1 MAAKKSITGNKVI
14 DGILGSYDVEQKKA
28 SSKSMELIVRA
39 DKNKRA
45 AARTDIEKKLK
56 TAKIKFIALI
66 KGAGSIGGTQILLPN
81 FNINILYKPAVG
93 SGGMNETTLNSTI
106 TELAPA
112 IAFMSGYKFGNG
124 TKGISTVEK
133 LMEVVEANASAPVY
147 IGNDLQQGLNF
158 IKIMKS
164 SSKYNE
170 KMLAALGVLKYLTD
184 EDKKDKI
191 VKVYWGYRNKPAGVP
206 KNHKGDLF
214 LSYASGG
221 LIGVSIKAG
230 TEKSAEP
237 QLNIYVR
244 KLFRD
249 FGRMKELDKL
259 EDKVYKS
266 IHSTLGLPVDWESS
280 RKKRDSLTTI
290 LNYSKKY
297 PADYEKLYDKM
308 LEMIRQEVVNCF
320 NTNLKDSKNFI
331 NTHVLDKGSNIPLV
345 VIKGYDK
352 IYKFITDEDALDAT
366 LPKVKSIV
374 ASSSST
380 SKQNWTIDLKH
391 GRNEK
396 LTMNMSIRSNKSIP
410 ENKVAQGV
418 DLAIKFNGLKK

>member
-39 DKNKRA
+39 EKNKRA
-45 AARTDIEKKLK
+45 AAKTDVEKKLK
-56 TAKIKFIALI
+56 AAKIKFIALI

-124 TKGISTVEK
+124 TKSISTVEK
-133 LMEVVEANASAPVY
+133 LMEVVEANSSAPVY

-214 LSYASGG
+214 LSYASGAM
-221 LIGVSIKAG
+221 IGVSIKAG

-249 FGRMKELDKL
+249 FGRMKQLDKL
-259 EDKVYKS
+259 EDKVYNN
-266 IHSTLGLPVDWESS
+266 IHATLGLPVDWESS
-280 RKKRDSLTTI
+280 KKKRDSLTTI

-297 PADYEKLYDKM
+297 PTDYEKLYDKM

-331 NTHVLDKGSNIPLV
+331 NSHVLDKGSNIPLV

-352 IYKFITDEDALDAT
+352 IYKFITDEDALDAV

-374 ASSSST
+374 ASASST
-380 SKQNWTIDLKH
+380 SKQNWTIDLIH
-391 GRNEK
+391 GRGQK

>member
-39 DKNKRA
+39 EKNKRA
-45 AARTDIEKKLK
+45 AAKTDVEKKLK
-56 TAKIKFIALI
+56 SAKIKFIALI

-124 TKGISTVEK
+124 TKSISTVEK
-133 LMEVVEANASAPVY
+133 LMEVVEANSSAPVY

-214 LSYASGG
+214 LSYASGAM
-221 LIGVSIKAG
+221 IGVSIKAG

-249 FGRMKELDKL
+249 FGRMKQLDKL
-259 EDKVYKS
+259 EDKVYNN
-266 IHSTLGLPVDWESS
+266 IHATLGLPVDWESS
-280 RKKRDSLTTI
+280 KKKRDSLTTI

-297 PADYEKLYDKM
+297 PTDYEKLYDKM

-331 NTHVLDKGSNIPLV
+331 NSHVLDKGSNIPLV

-352 IYKFITDEDALDAT
+352 IYKFITDEDALDAV

-374 ASSSST
+374 ASASST
-380 SKQNWTIDLKH
+380 SKQNWTIDLIH
-391 GRNEK
+391 GRGQK

>member
-14 DGILGSYDVEQKKA
+14 DGILGSYNVEQKKA
-28 SSKSMELIVRA
+28 TSKSMELIVRA

-45 AARTDIEKKLK
+45 AERTDAEKKLK
-56 TAKIKFIALI
+56 AAKIKFIALI
-66 KGAGSIGGTQILLPN
+66 KGAGSVGGTQILLPN

-214 LSYASGG
+214 LSYASGAM
-221 LIGVSIKAG
+221 IGVSIKAG

-249 FGRMKELDKL
+249 FGRMKQLDKL
-259 EDKVYKS
+259 EDKVYNS
-266 IHSTLGLPVDWESS
+266 IHATLGLPVDWESS
-280 RKKRDSLTTI
+280 RKKRDSLKTI
-290 LNYSKKY
+290 LEYSKKY
-297 PADYEKLYDKM
+297 PTDYEKLYDKM

-331 NTHVLDKGSNIPLV
+331 NSHVLDKGSNIPLV

-352 IYKFITDEDALDAT
+352 IYKFITDEDALDAV

-380 SKQNWTIDLKH
+380 SKQNWTIDLIH
-391 GRNEK
+391 GRNQK